1 MFFCETTDKIC
12 RIVLAFT
19 SVFVLI
25 VVILIVVVVVWNKL
39 VLRIQKKKL
48 NE

>member
-19 SVFVLI
+19 PLFVLI
-25 VVILIVVVVVWNKL
+25 VILIVVVVVWNKL
-39 VLRIQKKKL
+39 VLRIQKEKM